1 MEKWER
7 KGSDSGS
14 GWLASGRKGSPGAPG
29 EPSPLRAPMAAITGC
44 PQGVCVCGCN
54 PFSSLA
60 AVREALAGPAAK
72 AHLTVTL
79 AGPGWRV

>member
-44 PQGVCVCGCN
+44 PQGVCGVQ
-54 PFSSLA
+54 PFQLPGSCKRSPG
-60 AVREALAGPAAK
+60 GPAAK